1 MMDMTDPHFSPVCP
15 VFSKKEKAMTQLQI
29 AWLALFTV
37 GGAGVCLIAGS
48 FLIKSLAKN
57 ALPPAP
63 AALWAP

>member
-1 MMDMTDPHFSPVCP
+1 
-15 VFSKKEKAMTQLQI
+15 MTQLQI